1 MKNKNENFSDYLDNL
16 LQSDSRRVE
25 EQEMNDILNIIHNEE
40 SDENAQNDGQDELEL
55 EYIKPIRLKQGRGIK
70 VELDKD
76 NINKEDIID
85 KTIKE
90 DSPKIFEQDNLLYK
104 VEELGSKT
112 LVGDKADLVINSDG
126 ITLSEYFKHKR
137 AKRGR
142 NNLSKIVSA
151 VKNNEVV
158 DTENIY
164 RKGYEEQ
171 LVKLKGLGKEQVREG
186 TVKENTNDF
195 LRRYNKV
202 GMYEK
207 NILHFLGIDRKL
219 LEELL
224 SPDSNLSEKEKA
236 KLLSVGYYSGK
247 RSVNEGKNRKR
258 KSYISF
264 GDLDVLYFIDIVKLA
279 SLNNLMYA
287 TGRTKSSIYQQL
299 LKLQRMGITRCLQ
312 VFNSPGVWILTNL
325 GRALIGSTRK
335 TVKKEQAGLGS
346 LAERIY
352 VNHVVACLYSGCLNI
367 LNLDDYPVYNRT
379 NYVTGEK
386 VKGEHIIPEMDMFS
400 SYWSKL
406 YEARGA
412 VWVKDNYKGETSRI
426 IKNIWETAWR
436 EWENDG
442 RKYNESPEFIPGNE
456 YLYMLMY
463 DSMGQEYVLPD
474 IVVRRDRNVDGSPNS
489 IAIEVEKT
497 IKTEEEYIRKLGM
510 YKADNRVFKKVIY
523 VTSDKMIAERVK
535 KCAEMIG
542 FTRYDIVPMINK
554 NGLVEADEN
563 KWSI

>member
-1 MKNKNENFSDYLDNL
+1 MKNRNENFSDYIDNL
-16 LQSDSRRVE
+16 LQNDNEDVE
-25 EQEMNDILNIIHNEE
+25 DILDIVRGDG
-40 SDENAQNDGQDELEL
+40 DERDL
-55 EYIKPIRLKQGRGIK
+55 EYIKPMRLNHGRGLK
-70 VELDKD
+70 VDLDTGVDKTS
-76 NINKEDIID
+76 DIIMSTAHD
-85 KTIKE
+85 
-90 DSPKIFEQDNLLYK
+90 DSPKIFNQDELLYK
-104 VEELGSKT
+104 VSELGSKT
-112 LVGDKADLVINSDG
+112 LVGDKADLVINSSG
-126 ITLSEYFKHKR
+126 LTLSEYFKHKR

-142 NNLSKIVSA
+142 NNLSNIVNA
-151 VKNNEVV
+151 VKSGEVV

-171 LVKLKGLGKEQVREG
+171 LVKLKGLGKELIREG
-186 TVKENTNDF
+186 VIKDDTSDF
-195 LRRYNKV
+195 LRKYNKIGV
-202 GMYEK
+202 YEK

-264 GDLDVLYFIDIVKLA
+264 GDLDILYFIDIVKLA

-325 GRALIGSTRK
+325 GRALIGSNRK
-335 TVKKEQAGLGS
+335 TVKREQAGLGS

-352 VNHVVACLYSGCLNI
+352 VNHVIACLYSGCLNI

-386 VKGEHIIPEMDMFS
+386 VKGEHIIPEMDMMS

-436 EWENDG
+436 DWENNG
-442 RKYNESPEFIPGNE
+442 RKYDSSPEFEVGNE

-463 DSMGQEYVLPD
+463 DGIGQGYVLPD
-474 IVVRRDRNVDGSPNS
+474 IVVRRDRNEDGSPNS

-510 YKADNRVFKKVIY
+510 YKTDNRVFSKVIY
-523 VTSDKMIAERVK
+523 ITSDKMIAERIQ
-535 KCAEMIG
+535 KCAEQIN

-554 NGLVEADEN
+554 DGLVDINEN

>member
-25 EQEMNDILNIIHNEE
+25 EQEMDDILDIIRNEE
-40 SDENAQNDGQDELEL
+40 SDEKEQEDSKDELEL

-76 NINKEDIID
+76 NIDREDIID

-90 DSPKIFEQDNLLYK
+90 DSPKIFEQDDLLYK
-104 VEELGSKT
+104 VEELGSKA
-112 LVGDKADLVINSDG
+112 LVGDKADLVINSSG
-126 ITLSEYFKHKR
+126 VTLSEYFKHKR

-142 NNLSKIVSA
+142 NNLSNIVNA
-151 VKNNEVV
+151 VKSGEVV
-158 DTENIY
+158 DTENVY

-186 TVKENTNDF
+186 TVKENTRDF
-195 LRRYNKV
+195 LRRYNKTGV
-202 GMYEK
+202 YEK

-224 SPDSNLSEKEKA
+224 SPESNLSEKEKA

-264 GDLDVLYFIDIVKLA
+264 GDLDVLYFIDIAKLA
-279 SLNNLMYA
+279 SLNNLIYA

-312 VFNSPGVWILTNL
+312 TFNSPGVWILTNL

-335 TVKKEQAGLGS
+335 TVKREQAGLGS

-352 VNHVVACLYSGCLNI
+352 VNHALACLYSGCLNI
-367 LNLDDYPVYNRT
+367 LNLEDYPVYNRT

-386 VKGEHIIPEMDMFS
+386 VKGEHIIPEMDMMS

-426 IKNIWETAWR
+426 IKNIWETTWR
-436 EWENDG
+436 EWENNG
-442 RKYNESPEFIPGNE
+442 RKYDSSPEFIPGNE

-463 DSMGQEYVLPD
+463 DGIGQGYVLPD
-474 IVVRRDRNVDGSPNS
+474 IVVRRDRNKDGSPNS

-497 IKTEEEYIRKLGM
+497 MKTEEEYIRKLGM
-510 YKADNRVFKKVIY
+510 YKTDTRVFCKVIY
-523 VTSDKMIAERVK
+523 ITSDKNIAERVQ
-535 KCAEMIG
+535 KCAEQIN

-554 NGLVEADEN
+554 DGLVDINEN

>member
-1 MKNKNENFSDYLDNL
+1 MKNRNENFSDYLDNL
-16 LQSDSRRVE
+16 LQSDARRVE
-25 EQEMNDILNIIHNEE
+25 EQEIDDILDIIRDEE
-40 SDENAQNDGQDELEL
+40 NDKREQEDSQDELEL

-76 NINKEDIID
+76 NIDKEDIID
-85 KTIKE
+85 KTVKE
-90 DSPKIFEQDNLLYK
+90 DSPKIFEQDDLLYK
-104 VEELGSKT
+104 VEELGSKA
-112 LVGDKADLVINSDG
+112 LVGDKADLVINSSG
-126 ITLSEYFKHKR
+126 VTLSEYFKHKR

-142 NNLSKIVSA
+142 NNLSNIVNA
-151 VKNNEVV
+151 VKSGEVV

-171 LVKLKGLGKEQVREG
+171 LVKLKGLGKEQIRESIIKDD
-186 TVKENTNDF
+186 TSDF
-195 LRRYNKV
+195 LRKYNKIGV
-202 GMYEK
+202 YEK

-264 GDLDVLYFIDIVKLA
+264 GDLDILYFIDIVKLA

-325 GRALIGSTRK
+325 GRALIGSNRK
-335 TVKKEQAGLGS
+335 TVKREQAGLGS

-352 VNHVVACLYSGCLNI
+352 VNHVIACLYSGCLNI

-386 VKGEHIIPEMDMFS
+386 VKGEYIIPEMDMMS

-436 EWENDG
+436 DWENNG
-442 RKYNESPEFIPGNE
+442 RKYDSSPEFEVGNE

-463 DSMGQEYVLPD
+463 DGIGQGYVLPD
-474 IVVRRDRNVDGSPNS
+474 IVVRRDRNKDGSPNS

-510 YKADNRVFKKVIY
+510 YKTDNRVFSKVIY
-523 VTSDKMIAERVK
+523 ITSDKMIAERIQ
-535 KCAEMIG
+535 KCAEQIN

-554 NGLVEADEN
+554 DGLVDINEN